1 VDINAKE
8 FVVNV
13 ERIMLIKNANLNVK
27 NYLNVDIIVN
37 KIAMV
42 KKIAKFVIKNA

>member
-1 VDINAKE
+1 
-8 FVVNV
+8 
-13 ERIMLIKNANLNVK
+13 VK

-42 KKIAKFVIKNA
+42 KKIAKFVIKNAWYIVNIVNVKKIVQR